1 MNLLLVDDEP
11 LVLKV
16 LENAVAAALPGEE
29 LHSFTSAKRAMQYAE
44 TDKVDIAFL
53 DINMRVMD
61 GITMAKVLKER
72 YPEINIIFC
81 TGYLEYAADALR
93 LYCSA
98 YLTKPITADAV
109 KEALQHL
116 RYPVERKKRV
126 RFQCFGNFEV
136 FCDEKPV
143 EFHFRRTKELL
154 AYLVDRNGA
163 SCTIAQVLAGAFEDS
178 ISRPYFNQL
187 RTDLFQTLE
196 ELGVSDCIEV
206 SRGAA
211 AIRRDRVEC
220 DYYDYLDG
228 KSDRRPTEYM
238 TQYSFGEYTLA
249 NLLET

>member
-29 LHSFTSAKRAMQYAE
+29 LHSFTSAKAAMQYAE
-44 TDKVDIAFL
+44 TGKIDIAFL

-61 GITMAKVLKER
+61 GITMAKALTER
-72 YPEINIIFC
+72 YPEVNIIFC
-81 TGYLEYAADALR
+81 TGYLEYAAEALR

-98 YLTKPITADAV
+98 YLTKPITPDAV
-109 KEALQHL
+109 REALWHL
-116 RYPVERKKRV
+116 RYPIEQKKRV

-143 EFHFRRTKELL
+143 EFRFRRTKELL

-163 SCTIAQVLAGAFEDS
+163 SVTAQQILAAAFEDS
-178 ISRPYFNQL
+178 ISRVYLYQL
-187 RTDLFQTLE
+187 RGDLLQTLE
-196 ELGVSDCIEV
+196 ALGVSDIIDEA
-206 SRGAA
+206 RGSV
-211 AIRRDRVEC
+211 AIRRDRVQC

-228 KSDRRPTEYM
+228 KLDRKPTEYM

-249 NLLET
+249 NLL

>member
-44 TDKVDIAFL
+44 TGKVDIAFL

-61 GITMAKVLKER
+61 GITMAKALKAR
-72 YPEINIIFC
+72 YPEVNIIFC

-93 LYCSA
+93 LYCSG
-98 YLTKPITADAV
+98 YLTKPITAAAV

-116 RYPVERKKRV
+116 RYPIEQKKRV
-126 RFQCFGNFEV
+126 RFHCFGNFEV

-143 EFHFRRTKELL
+143 EFHFSRTKELL

-163 SCTIAQVLAGAFEDS
+163 SVTAQQVLAAAFEDS
-178 ISRPYFNQL
+178 ISRVYLYQL
-187 RTDLFQTLE
+187 RGDLMQTLAD
-196 ELGVSDCIEV
+196 LGVSDILHEM
-206 SRGAA
+206 RGSI

-220 DYYDYLDG
+220 DYFDFLDG

-249 NLLET
+249 NLL